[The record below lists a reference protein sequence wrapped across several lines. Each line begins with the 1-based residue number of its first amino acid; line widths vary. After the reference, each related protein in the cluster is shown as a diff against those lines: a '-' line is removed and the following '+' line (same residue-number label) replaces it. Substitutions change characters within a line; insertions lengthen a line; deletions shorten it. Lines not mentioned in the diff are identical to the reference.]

1 MESKEILAVI
11 LAALGIIL
19 LIGILSMVTKKNEMT
34 EESSVPAVTEVT
46 QPDPV
51 YFETDIWDVIR
62 EQNATTAATEET
74 LEDGTPVTTG
84 SDGETGTLPEG
95 AETLPEGAETLNPD
109 ESGILTE
116 SGAETETETTTVT
129 EASADLTPKV
139 QTYILNLP

>member
-95 AETLPEGAETLNPD
+95 AETLNPD

-129 EASADLTPKV
+129 EATADLTPKV